1 MARDI
6 FAISSVASSDFLTK
20 YPIPAM
26 PAADI
31 KPVFIEKT
39 AEVVR
44 FKDLP
49 MALNA
54 RLVLSSNLMTYF
66 ACAALAI
73 VFPFQF
79 KISRP

>member
-1 MARDI
+1 M
-6 FAISSVASSDFLTK
+6 
-20 YPIPAM
+20 PAM
-26 PAADI
+26 PAADT
-31 KPVFIEKT
+31 KPVFMEKT

-66 ACAALAI
+66 ACALAT
-73 VFPFQF
+73 VFPF
-79 KISRP
+79 